1 MKNKF
6 KAYNKGITLI
16 ALVITII
23 VLLILA
29 GVSIAML
36 TGDNGILTQ
45 ATVAKKEN
53 IKGQEKEQ
61 INLAMQSLKIEKERK
76 SLPAMVTAEELKNQ
90 LIYDGA
96 RNVTVET
103 RENNNLK
110 VDYLDSGNSYI
121 VNQNGNIEEN
131 EMGEDGTVEQP
142 ENVAKLW
149 EVTRKTDINWYSYND
164 ISNADKKVNVNM
176 PKLSGNMKPIKYI
189 GEEAGTQSRK

>member
-1 MKNKF
+1 
-6 KAYNKGITLI
+6 
-16 ALVITII
+16 
-23 VLLILA
+23 
-29 GVSIAML
+29 ML